1 MEQIQLAIDQ
11 HLVELEQLFQVL
23 MDTRVALG
31 GVTAVQVN
39 EMRTFVI
46 SARAAAQRLHALSR
60 RFPPTPV
67 VAPEPM
73 EID

>member
-1 MEQIQLAIDQ
+1 MEQIQQAIDQ

-31 GVTAVQVN
+31 GVTVVQVN

-46 SARAAAQRLHALSR
+46 SAHAAACRLHVLSHR
-60 RFPPTPV
+60 YPPPPV
-67 VAPEPM
+67 AGDEPM
-73 EID
+73 ETE